1 MTTIPQAFDT
11 LRRDLELTE
20 AQRKAAKAQKDRF
33 SEHLKQRLALDAQK
47 QVKLSGSFR
56 RATSIRKLN
65 DIDLLAVLDGTQHG
79 DLVERHPDE
88 AMTLV
93 ADAIDAAYPNK
104 SRPRLQDHTV
114 CVEFSGT
121 GITFEV
127 APALRRPGGVGYFIP
142 EKSSNGWIE
151 THPDAHRGHLK
162 QANEWA
168 GGKLVPLVKMAK
180 LWKRD
185 QDVKITSFHLEM
197 MACEAFNGAPAS
209 YPDGL
214 AALFDFCAGRV
225 LDRLPPPGGIGPD
238 IDARLTD
245 ADRLRLS
252 KRFGEAAAQARE
264 AIERAASSTAEA
276 HWLWRELIG
285 QRYPER
291 GVKPVAI
298 LVAADAPR
306 SRFG

>member
-1 MTTIPQAFDT
+1 MTTMPQAFDI
-11 LRRDLELTE
+11 LRRDLELTP
-20 AQRKAAKAQKDRF
+20 AQLDDARAQKHRF
-33 SEHLKQRLALDAQK
+33 SEQLKQRLALDADK

-65 DIDLLAVLDGTQHG
+65 DIDLLAVLDSAKYGY
-79 DLVERHPDE
+79 LVERHPDE
-88 AMTLV
+88 AMKLV

-104 SRPRLQDHTV
+104 GQPDIQDHTV
-114 CVEFSGT
+114 CIEFSGT

-142 EKSSNGWIE
+142 EKSSDGWIE
-151 THPDAHRGHLK
+151 THPDAHREHLTR
-162 QANEWA
+162 ANERA

-185 QDVKITSFHLEM
+185 QDVKVTSFHLEM
-197 MACEAFNGAPAS
+197 MACEAFAGPPAS

-214 AALFDFCAGRV
+214 ADLFDFCAGRV

-238 IDARLTD
+238 IDGRLTD

-252 KRFGEAAAQARE
+252 TRFGEAAAQARE

-276 HWLWRELIG
+276 HWLWRALIG

-298 LVAADAPR
+298 AIAADAPR